1 MSDNV
6 LRLVRY
12 GSDEAMVTRN
22 TKSFALIRETSRKS
36 GEYIALDY
44 NLANMP
50 GLDNDKKKLGGV
62 DAPSLTGATMHDV
75 FEKVKAAYGD
85 DD

>member
-1 MSDNV
+1 
-6 LRLVRY
+6 
-12 GSDEAMVTRN
+12 MVTRN
-22 TKSFALIRETSRKS
+22 AKSFALIRETSRKS

-50 GLDNDKKKLGGV
+50 GLELPKKILGGEN
-62 DAPSLTGATMHDV
+62 APSLSGKTIHDV
-75 FEKVKAAYGD
+75 FEKIKAAYGD

>member
-1 MSDNV
+1 MSGNV

-22 TKSFALIRETSRKS
+22 AKSFALISETSRKS

-44 NLANMP
+44 NLADMP

-62 DAPSLTGATMHDV
+62 DAPRLTGATMHDV
-75 FEKVKAAYGD
+75 FEKIKAAYGD

>member
-12 GSDEAMVTRN
+12 GADEAMVTRN
-22 TKSFALIRETSRKS
+22 AKSFALIRETSRKS

-50 GLDNDKKKLGGV
+50 GLELPKKILGGEN
-62 DAPSLTGATMHDV
+62 APSLSGKTIHDV
-75 FEKVKAAYGD
+75 FEKIKAAYGD

>member
-1 MSDNV
+1 MSDNI

-22 TKSFALIRETSRKS
+22 AKSFALIRETSRKS
-36 GEYIALDY
+36 GVWVALDY

-50 GLDNDKKKLGGV
+50 GLELPKKILGGEN
-62 DAPSLTGATMHDV
+62 APSLAGKTIHEV
-75 FEKVKAAYGD
+75 FENIKAVYGD

>member
-12 GSDEAMVTRN
+12 GNDEAMVTRN
-22 TKSFALIRETSRKS
+22 AKSFALIRETSRKS
-36 GEYIALDY
+36 GVWVALDY

-62 DAPSLTGATMHDV
+62 DAPRLTGATIHEV
-75 FEKVKAAYGD
+75 FEKIKAAYGD